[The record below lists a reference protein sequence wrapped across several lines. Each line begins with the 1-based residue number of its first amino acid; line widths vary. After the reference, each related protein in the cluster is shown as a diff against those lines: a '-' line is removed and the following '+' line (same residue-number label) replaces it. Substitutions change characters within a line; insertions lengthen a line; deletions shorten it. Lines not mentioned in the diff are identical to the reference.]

1 MRMMMMMMMIVVVAV
16 IVNLTYVV
24 PVMYSLTVCD
34 TEAVLEAALFD
45 DDDDDVCMADA
56 NTSLVASFDSLSP
69 KQKRIIIFLRT

>member
-1 MRMMMMMMMIVVVAV
+1 MMMMMMIVLVAV
-16 IVNLTYVV
+16 IVNLTFMV

-45 DDDDDVCMADA
+45 DDDDDVVCMADA

-69 KQKRIIIFLRT
+69 KQKRIIIFLTT

>member
-1 MRMMMMMMMIVVVAV
+1 MMMMIVLVAV
-16 IVNLTYVV
+16 IVNLTYAV

-45 DDDDDVCMADA
+45 DDDEVCMADA

-69 KQKRIIIFLRT
+69 KQKRIIVFLTT

>member
-1 MRMMMMMMMIVVVAV
+1 MMMIVLVAV
-16 IVNLTYVV
+16 IVNLTFMV

-34 TEAVLEAALFD
+34 TEAELEAALFDDDDDD

-69 KQKRIIIFLRT
+69 KQKRIIVFLTT

>member
-1 MRMMMMMMMIVVVAV
+1 MMMMMMIVLVAV
-16 IVNLTYVV
+16 IVNLTYAV

-45 DDDDDVCMADA
+45 DDVVCMADA